1 MNAPKLEANK
11 VIDELTHR
19 MALLEKENAMLAV
32 QLRGMQEENRKYK
45 DLVDAYENKEKV
57 ENATE

>member
-1 MNAPKLEANK
+1 MNAPKLEASE

-32 QLRGMQEENRKYK
+32 QLRGMQEKNRKYK